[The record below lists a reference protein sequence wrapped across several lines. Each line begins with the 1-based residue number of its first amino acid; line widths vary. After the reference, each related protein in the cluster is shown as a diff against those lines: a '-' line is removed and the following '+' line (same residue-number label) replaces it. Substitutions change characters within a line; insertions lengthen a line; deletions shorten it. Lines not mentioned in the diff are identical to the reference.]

1 MKCGVAGGDITP
13 QPGMILQGHWSTNPS
28 HSVMYP
34 LEARAVVFDDGGER
48 VAIVTLDV
56 IGVTLDLTQ
65 RIRAAVSDAVPASGV
80 MIACSHTHCAPPMLP
95 CLGMTPDPDYVQRVV
110 DVCADSIR
118 RAVAGLQEAT
128 VGLGCGSSHFNISRR
143 PIPGTE
149 SMVANYGMLVDRRV
163 RVLRVDG
170 ADGKPLSVLF
180 HYSCHPTTFSGSK
193 GYISYDYPG
202 IARSLVEKELNCQ
215 ALFLAGCFGNVRPAI
230 LTENGGF
237 GSANKEQLDAC
248 GEELGHEVVRVA
260 GWLQT
265 RAVSGISAKCVA
277 VDMPYGEPMA
287 EAQMK
292 EWAAEDSDR
301 GRLLTG
307 PWARHVLEML
317 AGDGIPESRATEM
330 QRLSVGPI
338 TLVSIPGEPVQEI
351 GHAMEKQFRTAMK
364 AEDLWPVG
372 YANDEMG
379 YLCTERQY
387 SEGGYEPNAY
397 PYYGD
402 PAPYKNEEAVIL
414 DGTGRL
420 V

>member
-1 MKCGVAGGDITP
+1 MKCGVAGGDMTP
-13 QPGMILQGHWSTNPS
+13 KPGMILQGHWSTNPS

-34 LEARAVVFDDGGER
+34 LEARAVVFEDQGAR
-48 VAIVTLDV
+48 AAIVTLDV

-65 RIRAAVSDAVPASGV
+65 RIREAVADVVPASAV

-95 CLGMTPDPDYVQRVV
+95 CLGMTPDPAYLQRVV
-110 DVCADSIR
+110 DVCADCVR
-118 RAVAGLQEAT
+118 RAVAGLQDAT

-143 PIPGTE
+143 PLPGTA

-163 RVLRVDG
+163 RVLRVD
-170 ADGKPLSVLF
+170 DLQGKPMAVLF

-193 GYISYDYPG
+193 GFISYDYPG
-202 IARSLVEKELNCQ
+202 IARSRVEKELKCQ
-215 ALFLAGCFGNVRPAI
+215 ALFLSGCFGNVRPAI

-237 GSANKEQLDAC
+237 GSATKEQLDAC

-260 GWLQT
+260 GWLQS
-265 RAVSGISAKCVA
+265 RSISGIVCKRVD
-277 VDMPYGEPMA
+277 VDMPYGEPMDKT
-287 EAQMK
+287 QLTQ
-292 EWAAEDSDR
+292 WANEDSDR

-307 PWARHVLEML
+307 PWAKQVLAML
-317 AGDGIPESRATEM
+317 EGDGIPKNRATEM
-330 QRLSVGPI
+330 QRISIGPI

-351 GHAMEKQFRTAMK
+351 GHAMEKQFRTAMR

-379 YLCTERQY
+379 YLCTARQY
-387 SEGGYEPNAY
+387 LEGGYEPNAY

-402 PAPYKNEEAVIL
+402 PAPYKDEEPVIL
-414 DGTGRL
+414 EGTKRL